1 MAAGRK
7 KGDHDARRIQIAEAT
22 CRVILRM
29 GVERAGIAEIA
40 REMGCSTGVVMHYH
54 ASKAE
59 LLLFAKNLLFDT
71 VYDRVAQARQGP
83 AVIDTLV
90 AMGREMLPL
99 DAAAVER
106 WRVLTAFNGLAIGN
120 PDLMKLQAKRDLRF
134 TKIFSDAI
142 RELQQA
148 GVLSSKVDALTE
160 GRGIA
165 ALADGISGE
174 VVMSPGTWKARQSLA
189 FMERHIRMLA
199 AVP

>member
-7 KGDHDARRIQIAEAT
+7 RGDHDARRVEIAEAT

-40 REMGCSTGVVMHYH
+40 REMGCSTGVIMHYH
-54 ASKAE
+54 ATKAE
-59 LLLFAKNLLFDT
+59 LLLFAKNLFFDR
-71 VYDRVAQARQGP
+71 VYDRVVEARQRHDG
-83 AVIDTLV
+83 IERLL

-106 WRVLTAFNGLAIGN
+106 WRVLTAFNGMAIGN
-120 PDLMKLQAKRDLRF
+120 PELMKLQARRDLRF
-134 TKIFSDAI
+134 TRLFADAI
-142 RELQQA
+142 RELQEQKA
-148 GVLSSKVDALTE
+148 LSPKLDALAE

-174 VVMSPGTWKARQSLA
+174 VVMSPGTWPAKQSIA
-189 FMERHIRMLA
+189 FMDRHIRMLA
-199 AVP
+199 AVR